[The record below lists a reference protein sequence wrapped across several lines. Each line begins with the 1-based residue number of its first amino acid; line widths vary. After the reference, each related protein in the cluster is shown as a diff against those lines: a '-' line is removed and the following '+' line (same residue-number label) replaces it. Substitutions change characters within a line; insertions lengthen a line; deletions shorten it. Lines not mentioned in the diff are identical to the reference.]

1 MKIVFETPQEFEAL
15 RLAAH
20 DGILYWTK
28 KRQHAQGK
36 INMSVDGSGF
46 PYDEESCV
54 DMMIAHAQV
63 LATIERSPHPEW
75 NDETQSYEMV
85 TDANHVSAMIEKIQ
99 KLMPQAEDI
108 G

>member
-20 DGILYWTK
+20 DGVLFWTK

-36 INMSVDGSGF
+36 INMSVDGSGYD
-46 PYDEESCV
+46 YDEGYCV

-75 NDETQSYEMV
+75 NDETRSYELV
-85 TDANHVSAMIEKIQ
+85 TDANYVSAMVDKVQ
-99 KLMPQAEDI
+99 RLMPQAEEV

>member
-1 MKIVFETPQEFEAL
+1 MKIIFETSEEFEAL

-20 DGILYWTK
+20 DGCLFWTK

-36 INMSVDGSGF
+36 INMSVDGSG
-46 PYDEESCV
+46 YECDEEYCV

-85 TDANHVSAMIEKIQ
+85 TDANRVSAMVEKIQ
-99 KLMPQAEDI
+99 KLMPQADEA
-108 G
+108 